1 MSRLACMS
9 TPSRTAIVAAPLA
22 AFLLGGFLGGCVE
35 RRIWIDTEPQGALVW
50 INDAQAGR
58 TPVDVAITHEGT
70 YDLRIEKE
78 GYEPLVTPAT
88 TSGPIWD
95 TVPLDLIV
103 EILPINARNETR
115 WKFTLVRRDDSENAL
130 VDRATGLRDRL
141 RGESMRAD
149 GVVGGDD
156 DRLEDGQ
163 KAGKAEFKK
172 LQDSVEGK
180 PADPALDT
188 PPAPA
193 P

>member
-1 MSRLACMS
+1 MSRFATILA
-9 TPSRTAIVAAPLA
+9 PVLAFAALS
-22 AFLLGGFLGGCVE
+22 GCVE

-50 INDAQAGR
+50 VNDAQVGR
-58 TPVDVAITHEGT
+58 TPVDLAITHEGT

-78 GYEPLVTPAT
+78 GFEPLVTPAT

-115 WKFTLVRRDDSENAL
+115 WKFTLVPRDDSENAL

-149 GVVGGDD
+149 GVVGGDN
-156 DRLEDGQ
+156 EGQ
-163 KAGKAEFKK
+163 KAGKAELQK
-172 LQDSVEGK
+172 LEDRVEGK
-180 PADPALDT
+180 PADPALDA
-188 PPAPA
+188 PPAPK

>member
-22 AFLLGGFLGGCVE
+22 AFLLGGCVE

-141 RGESMRAD
+141 RGESMRKD

-156 DRLEDGQ
+156 DRLEGGPKDGQ
-163 KAGKAEFKK
+163 QAGKAEFKK
-172 LQDSVEGK
+172 LQESVEGK
-180 PADPALDT
+180 PADPALDA

>member
-1 MSRLACMS
+1 MFPPARA
-9 TPSRTAIVAAPLA
+9 AFVAAPLA
-22 AFLLGGFLGGCVE
+22 AFALGGCVE

-50 INDAQAGR
+50 VNDAQVGR
-58 TPVDVAITHEGT
+58 TPVDLAITHEGT

-88 TSGPIWD
+88 TDGPIWD

-115 WKFTLVRRDDSENAL
+115 WKFTLVQRDDSENAL

-141 RGESMRAD
+141 RGESMRKD
-149 GVVGGDD
+149 GIVGGDN
-156 DRLEDGQ
+156 DGQ
-163 KAGKAEFKK
+163 KAGKAELKK

>member
-1 MSRLACMS
+1 MS
-9 TPSRTAIVAAPLA
+9 TPSRNALVAAPLA
-22 AFLLGGFLGGCVE
+22 AFLLGGFLVGFLGGCVE

-50 INDAQAGR
+50 VNDAQVGR

-156 DRLEDGQ
+156 DGQ